1 MNETSLSDTTLRHLC
16 LGVLGSRPT
25 VCIHRLELS
34 GNALTDASLPP
45 LASLLSS
52 GCLTTALHLSQNA
65 LTGVGVESHLVPSL
79 RQCPTLQA
87 LDLSFNPSLGD
98 GGVGGLVEC
107 LSDTPPTHALLSLDF
122 SSTGLGV
129 GGAWRVA
136 RAFASLGCCP
146 RLATLNLSF
155 NPGLGDEGVGA
166 LAAGLAVG
174 GPPALKTLHLDG
186 CGFGDTGM
194 LALAAALATAPL
206 LTLTCTANPG
216 VTLGPTLLLLAQLLC
231 GGGKGAVSVNWGE
244 EWGEEA
250 ITALIPPFVAAV
262 ALVNP
267 SSTTLDDLS
276 AAQYLRSSFMSE
288 GRSGSGGF
296 GSGRLIG
303 KGGGGKPP
311 LLLPSTTLLKSL
323 HWEVGMIKQDFSV
336 NGPKALSLPP
346 PSQQQ
351 QQGQQVEGVQ
361 QQQGA
366 PMSPPF
372 APQGRRRAYSFSPAS
387 PPLKEWEGGWGWREG
402 GGG

>member
-1 MNETSLSDTTLRHLC
+1 M
-16 LGVLGSRPT
+16 
-25 VCIHRLELS
+25 
-34 GNALTDASLPP
+34 
-45 LASLLSS
+45 
-52 GCLTTALHLSQNA
+52 
-65 LTGVGVESHLVPSL
+65 
-79 RQCPTLQA
+79 
-87 LDLSFNPSLGD
+87 
-98 GGVGGLVEC
+98 EC

-194 LALAAALATAPL
+194 LALTAALATAPL

-250 ITALIPPFVAAV
+250 ITALVPPFVAAL

-288 GRSGSGGF
+288 GRSGGGGIGSGG
-296 GSGRLIG
+296 LIG
-303 KGGGGKPP
+303 KGGGWKAPP
-311 LLLPSTTLLKSL
+311 FASLHHPSQVSALGGGHDQTGLFCQWTQGLIPPPPFPTAAAAGSASGGCSAAAGCPNEPPFCPSREEAGVLLLPC
-323 HWEVGMIKQDFSV
+323 I
-336 NGPKALSLPP
+336 
-346 PSQQQ
+346 
-351 QQGQQVEGVQ
+351 
-361 QQQGA
+361 
-366 PMSPPF
+366 
-372 APQGRRRAYSFSPAS
+372 